1 MGAPGLTS
9 PIRAEG
15 FENLQLN
22 AGVFIANFDLTNIND
37 TAALK
42 AAVAERIANSDLGDN
57 ADASS
62 LMSGI
67 LGMTSG
73 GGTFTITRETRQP
86 EVDGRRYNFKGSSF
100 VDSMDGYITSTLV
113 EFVQENWAKLLG
125 TMNLTE
131 GEEVAAEEEGQEPQ
145 AHPYPFTYLNFAV
158 KTALTDGSYLTNL
171 VWVGDIADGRY
182 VAIEFDNALNTS
194 DLTFTFADKNE
205 GKLPFEFHA
214 HQGAVR
220 DYDKAPFRI
229 HFFAENLIPNTG
241 GTVNAS
247 HSATL
252 GTFANGLPVG
262 TYNLMLK
269 YDSIPSGFDPL
280 TSLRVTIVAT
290 QGPGG
295 YQQFTAAGHDEVA
308 KTLSMSIPND
318 SASSLIRQLVLVST
332 VPNIAFT
339 YTAAYLTEA

>member
-37 TAALK
+37 VAALK

-57 ADASS
+57 ADPSD

-113 EFVQENWAKLLG
+113 ESVQDNWAKLLG
-125 TMNLTE
+125 TLYLTE
-131 GEEVAAEEEGQEPQ
+131 GDEIATEEGQEPPE
-145 AHPYPFTYLNFAV
+145 HPYPYLNFAV

-220 DYDKAPFRI
+220 DYDNAPFRV
-229 HFFAENLIPNTG
+229 HYFAQSISGLTQDKETTGTDPVAVYAATG
-241 GTVNAS
+241 GNPALAPGNYRLTGTETVTAS
-247 HSATL
+247 IGNPVWSLEIKAQYQANNITVYHKSLAGAVFSADFVLAQETSALKLSNFSATSNH
-252 GTFANGLPVG
+252 TTQFS
-262 TYNLMLK
+262 NLALYK
-269 YDSIPSGFDPL
+269 L
-280 TSLRVTIVAT
+280 
-290 QGPGG
+290 
-295 YQQFTAAGHDEVA
+295 
-308 KTLSMSIPND
+308 
-318 SASSLIRQLVLVST
+318 
-332 VPNIAFT
+332 
-339 YTAAYLTEA
+339 

>member
-37 TAALK
+37 VAALK
-42 AAVAERIANSDLGDN
+42 TAVAERIANSDLGN
-57 ADASS
+57 SADASS

-113 EFVQENWAKLLG
+113 ESVQENWAKLLG

-131 GEEVAAEEEGQEPQ
+131 SEEVETEEGQESP
-145 AHPYPFTYLNFAV
+145 AHPYTYLNFAI

-220 DYDKAPFRI
+220 DYDNAPFRV
-229 HFFAENLIPNTG
+229 HFFTGEAVDGITQGKAVTGDSEAGIYAATG
-241 GTVNAS
+241 GLSTLEAGQYKLSGHETVTPDSDSPIYSLSVKVAYTDGT
-247 HSATL
+247 SAIVFVGANVNPRFDVSFTL
-252 GTFANGLPVG
+252 TKETQSIKLANQRSTQAYTTTF
-262 TYNLMLK
+262 
-269 YDSIPSGFDPL
+269 S
-280 TSLRVTIVAT
+280 
-290 QGPGG
+290 
-295 YQQFTAAGHDEVA
+295 
-308 KTLSMSIPND
+308 
-318 SASSLIRQLVLVST
+318 QLVL
-332 VPNIAFT
+332 
-339 YTAAYLTEA
+339 LRML